1 MTQPAPNPDVNQG
14 ENACCNAAKQEIA
27 MNINKVG
34 KFEALKI
41 VNEFDSALIEL
52 YGINMTDARITR
64 YEVLATI
71 EETHCVRK
79 AAERFGAQRGM
90 ARLAPDEA

>member
-1 MTQPAPNPDVNQG
+1 
-14 ENACCNAAKQEIA
+14 

-64 YEVLATI
+64 YEALATI
-71 EETHCVRK
+71 EETQCVRK
-79 AAERFGAQRGM
+79 AVERFGAARGM
-90 ARLAPDEA
+90 TRLLPEQA

>member
-1 MTQPAPNPDVNQG
+1 
-14 ENACCNAAKQEIA
+14 

-41 VNEFDSALIEL
+41 VNEFDNALIEL

-64 YEVLATI
+64 YEALSTI
-71 EETHCVRK
+71 EETRCVRK
-79 AAERFGAQRGM
+79 AAELFGAQRGM
-90 ARLAPDEA
+90 PRLSGNQA